1 MAMGA
6 AMTKN
11 IATATDAPAQA
22 DGATAAESS
31 APRHYLSLTRQ
42 AKLLREAAERLRHSD
57 AELAAACLFGASM
70 IDGLAEPHGPLR

>member
-1 MAMGA
+1 MAEGA
-6 AMTKN
+6 AMTKGV
-11 IATATDAPAQA
+11 AKTAQA
-22 DGATAAESS
+22 ATQASTASAIETG